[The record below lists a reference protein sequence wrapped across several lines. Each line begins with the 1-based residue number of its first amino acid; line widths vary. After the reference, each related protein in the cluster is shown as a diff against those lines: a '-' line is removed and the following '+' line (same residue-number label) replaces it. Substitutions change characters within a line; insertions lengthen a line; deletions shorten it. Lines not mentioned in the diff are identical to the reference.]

1 MTVVPPSGTRT
12 SDCMRCVSIPGT
24 PATAIPVLSVLF
36 SIVTRNTT
44 VPASV
49 ICGVIE
55 RRNGTDTNVVVT
67 TAVPLAAC
75 VVCTGICEPLS
86 ICAGR
91 LFKAVTRGVATV
103 FAWPFDSASVI
114 NALICALPNKP
125 VVKPM
130 TVLAAAAAMLLVGT
144 GVPVNPPK
152 TPNGF
157 GPDFGPCAPDPPEPE
172 PPEPDPEPLP
182 LPEPLCVFWLG

>member
-1 MTVVPPSGTRT
+1 
-12 SDCMRCVSIPGT
+12 GT

-55 RRNGTDTNVVVT
+55 RRSGTDTNVVVT

-75 VVCTGICEPLS
+75 VVCTGICDPLS

-91 LFKAVTRGVATV
+91 LLSAVTRGVATV
-103 FAWPFDSASVI
+103 FAWPRDSANEI
-114 NALICALPNKP
+114 NALIWAVPNSP
-125 VVKPM
+125 VVKPI
-130 TVLAAAAAMLLVGT
+130 TVLAAAAASDGFG
-144 GVPVNPPK
+144 GVVPARPPK
-152 TPNGF
+152 TPNGC
-157 GPDFGPCAPDPPEPE
+157 GPG
-172 PPEPDPEPLP
+172 
-182 LPEPLCVFWLG
+182 

>member
-1 MTVVPPSGTRT
+1 MTVVPPSGTST

-36 SIVTRNTT
+36 SIVTRSTT

-55 RRNGTDTNVVVT
+55 RRSGTDTNVVVT

-91 LFKAVTRGVATV
+91 LLRAVTRGVATV
-103 FAWPFDSASVI
+103 FACPRDSASVI
-114 NALICALPNKP
+114 SALICAVPNNP
-125 VVKPM
+125 VVKPI
-130 TVLAAAAAMLLVGT
+130 TVLAAAAARLFVGT
-144 GVPVNPPK
+144 GVPASPPK

-157 GPDFGPCAPDPPEPE
+157 GPDVGPEALPLPD
-172 PPEPDPEPLP
+172 PEPDPEPEPPLP
-182 LPEPLCVFWLG
+182 LPEPL

>member
-1 MTVVPPSGTRT
+1 
-12 SDCMRCVSIPGT
+12 MRCVSIPGT
-24 PATAIPVLSVLF
+24 PPTAIPVLMVLF

-55 RRNGTDTNVVVT
+55 RRNGTETNVVVT

-75 VVCTGICEPLS
+75 VVCTGICDPLS

-91 LFKAVTRGVATV
+91 LFRAVTRGVATV
-103 FAWPFDSASVI
+103 FACPRDSARVI
-114 NALICALPNKP
+114 SALICAVPINP
-125 VVKPM
+125 VVKPI
-130 TVLAAAAAMLLVGT
+130 TVLAAAAARLFVGK
-144 GVPVNPPK
+144 GVPANPPK

-157 GPDFGPCAPDPPEPE
+157 GPDFGAVAPLDPEPV
-172 PPEPDPEPLP
+172 PEPDPV
-182 LPEPLCVFWLG
+182 PEPL